1 MTPPKKILVLILA
14 SDDQPLYK
22 EFQKR
27 WLKYM
32 DRHPLFDCYFY
43 KANPDQKEHMYLSDR
58 TTLSIKMT
66 ESLGNVYEKTL
77 MAFRFFRPHF
87 DRYEFIF
94 RTNLSSFLVFD
105 TYLEYCKKCPK
116 SNFCSAYTMPFYLRH
131 DPSFQLRFPSGAG
144 ITFSPDVIELLLSDP
159 PKKFSQDDVTI
170 GIFLKEK
177 KIQIVEAPHLTP
189 KSIAEADIDNIPDSH
204 PHIYHF
210 RLKTD
215 ADRTTDLTLYDR
227 LLTIYYGRN

>member
-1 MTPPKKILVLILA
+1 
-14 SDDQPLYK
+14 
-22 EFQKR
+22 
-27 WLKYM
+27 
-32 DRHPLFDCYFY
+32 
-43 KANPDQKEHMYLSDR
+43 
-58 TTLSIKMT
+58 MT

>member
-32 DRHPLFDCYFY
+32 DTHPLFDSYFY
-43 KANPDQKEHMYLSDR
+43 KANPNQKENMYLSDR
-58 TTLSIKMT
+58 NTLSIKMT
-66 ESLGNVYEKTL
+66 ESLDNVYEKTL
-77 MAFRFFRPHF
+77 MAFRFFRPQF

-105 TYLEYCKKCPK
+105 TYLEYCKECPK
-116 SNFCSAYTMPFYLRH
+116 SNFCSAYTMPLYVRNN
-131 DPSFQLRFPSGAG
+131 PTFQLRFPSGAG
-144 ITFSPDVIELLLSDP
+144 ISFSPDVIEGLLSNP
-159 PKKFSQDDVTI
+159 PIKFIQDDVTI
-170 GIFLKEK
+170 GVFLKEQ
-177 KIQIVEAPHLTP
+177 KIPIVEAQHLTP
-189 KSIAEADIDNIPDSH
+189 KSIVEADIDNLPDLH

-215 ADRTTDLTLYDR
+215 ADRTTDLAMYDR
-227 LLTIYYGRN
+227 LLKIYYGRN